1 MRVSREQA
9 AKNRERIIDIA
20 SREFRE
26 KGFDG
31 IGVADVMKSAGLTH
45 GGFYGHFASK
55 DDLIAEACAA
65 SMDRSAE
72 KWSQLA
78 ETSPDEAFAAIANS
92 YLSKAHRDG
101 KATGCT
107 IAALAPDIARQ
118 SGPVRKRFSEGIGT
132 LLDILAKAIPGQSDA
147 AKREKA
153 LTTMAGLVGTL
164 VLSRAVDDPE
174 FADEILNA
182 GQAAFGSGET
192 AQ

>member
-9 AKNRERIIDIA
+9 VKNRERIIDVA

-72 KWSQLA
+72 KWSKLA
-78 ETSPDEAFAAIANS
+78 EASPDEAFAAITNS
-92 YLSKAHRDG
+92 YLLKAHRDD

-118 SGPVRKRFSEGIGT
+118 SRPVRTRFTEGT
-132 LLDILAKAIPGQSDA
+132 RALLNILAKAIPAQSEA
-147 AKREKA
+147 ANRERA
-153 LTTMAGLVGTL
+153 LATMAGLVGTL
-164 VLSRAVDDPE
+164 MLSRAVDDPE
-174 FADEILNA
+174 FADEILRA
-182 GQAAFGSGET
+182 GQVYFGSGEHGE
-192 AQ
+192 

>member
-9 AKNRERIIDIA
+9 AKNRERIIDVA

-72 KWSQLA
+72 KWSKLA
-78 ETSPDEAFAAIANS
+78 ETSPDEAFAAITSS
-92 YLSKAHRDG
+92 YLLKAHRDN
-101 KATGCT
+101 KASGCT
-107 IAALAPDIARQ
+107 MAALAPDIARQ
-118 SGPVRKRFSEGIGT
+118 SGPVRKRFSEGTRT
-132 LLDILAKAIPGQSDA
+132 LLDILAKAIPGQSDEA
-147 AKREKA
+147 RREKA
-153 LTTMAGLVGTL
+153 LATMAGLVGTL

-174 FADEILNA
+174 FADEILKA

-192 AQ
+192 AE